1 MSIRIENATLDELEI
16 LYTIERECFTLEA
29 FSKKQ
34 LISLLQSPHSI
45 SLLAKM
51 NGEIVGFIIALTYK
65 RKDEKVGHI
74 YTLDIAKKARRKG
87 LGFKLI
93 ECLEQVLREKG
104 VKLCLL
110 ETGINNVAARELY
123 RKLGYVEIKLVKNF
137 YPQGDAVRLQK
148 VL

>member
-74 YTLDIAKKARRKG
+74 YTLDVAKKARRKG

-93 ECLEQVLREKG
+93 EYLEQVLREKG